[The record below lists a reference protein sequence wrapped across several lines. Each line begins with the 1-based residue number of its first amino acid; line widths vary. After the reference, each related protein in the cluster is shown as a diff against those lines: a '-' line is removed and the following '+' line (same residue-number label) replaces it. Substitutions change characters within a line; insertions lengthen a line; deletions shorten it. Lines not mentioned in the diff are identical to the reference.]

1 LDEEKVLQD
10 LNVPDIVVAKDGSGN
25 FTKVQEAV
33 DYASKTQRKR
43 KDGRFVIY
51 VKAGIY
57 EENVEIGW
65 AGKKI
70 TMVGD
75 GIGKTIVTASRS
87 VGKNSTTYKSATV
100 GTYLRPLYQQISM
113 EKLNKDSPINT
124 RILSKLLILFLNF

>member
-1 LDEEKVLQD
+1 MDEEKVSQD

-43 KDGRFVIY
+43 KDGRFVVY

-100 GTYLRPLYQQISM
+100 GTYRRPLY
-113 EKLNKDSPINT
+113 
-124 RILSKLLILFLNF
+124 